1 MATPEMFS
9 YDEPVFIIS
18 VAARMLG
25 VRTQTL
31 RYYERLG
38 LIEPARSRGNQRVFS
53 RRDIERVQRI
63 RDLMDDLG
71 VNLAGV
77 EVVIRLLERLHAS
90 EAEIERITAEN
101 RALHAQIRPPRRHQ
115 QRTRPAASNRE
126 SDHTAITDIRPP
138 NTGGCERTEPGIR
151 YVDSVP

>member
-1 MATPEMFS
+1 MAMDEMFG
-9 YDEPVFIIS
+9 YEEPVFIIS

-38 LIEPARSRGNQRVFS
+38 LVEPARTRGNQRVFS

-63 RDLMDDLG
+63 RGLMDDLG

-77 EVVIRLLERLHAS
+77 EVVMRLLERLSTAEH
-90 EAEIERITAEN
+90 EIERLKSENERLQTA
-101 RALHAQIRPPRRHQ
+101 
-115 QRTRPAASNRE
+115 AASRQ
-126 SDHTAITDIRPP
+126 RP
-138 NTGGCERTEPGIR
+138 
-151 YVDSVP
+151 

>member
-1 MATPEMFS
+1 MTTEEMFG
-9 YDEPVFIIS
+9 YEEPVFIIS

-38 LIEPARSRGNQRVFS
+38 LIEPSRSRGNQRVFS

-63 RDLMDDLG
+63 RGLMDELG

-77 EVVIRLLERLHAS
+77 EVVMRLLQRLRATEAQLKSLQS
-90 EAEIERITAEN
+90 ENDRL
-101 RALHAQIRPPRRHQ
+101 RSALEAQ
-115 QRTRPAASNRE
+115 
-126 SDHTAITDIRPP
+126 
-138 NTGGCERTEPGIR
+138 G
-151 YVDSVP
+151 